1 MSLRLRL
8 ALSYILFLVP
18 ALVVFSAAVYFI
30 ASSRIYGA
38 LDDSVIGRIDSV
50 AADTSEQPLSD
61 TEALRVNLASL
72 DAASGSDF
80 VFKVSSAGGQVLYA
94 SSRDAAVGL
103 PSIGVLSAH
112 GPDNPITWGPEAR
125 QMRVAYE
132 TYPATGQPQAYIIG
146 AVSLKQTDAAINEL
160 RGVFVVGAILVVLL
174 TGAPAY
180 YLAGRSLRPV
190 REVAARAAS
199 IERSGDFTSSLVPP
213 ARDDEVAELV
223 RTFNAMVERVR
234 NMLAVQR
241 DFLAH
246 SSHELRRPLTV
257 IGTYIDFLGYEGVSE
272 AERESALKVMRSEI
286 QSMSRLITDLLVLS
300 REEEES
306 RPKSPVDVSELARDV
321 FASYRERETTHR
333 LSLQTCDSA
342 MVLGDA
348 EGLEHMFA
356 NLLDNA
362 IGYTS
367 EGGLVE
373 AVVEKQN
380 GSVCVSVKDTGIG
393 IPEAERDR
401 VFERFFRG
409 KQALEVRRDG
419 SGLGLVIVRQVVENH
434 SGQTSF
440 ESVEGE
446 GSRFMVELPA
456 LKDA

>member
-30 ASSRIYGA
+30 ASSRLYGA
-38 LDDSVIGRIDSV
+38 LDDSLLGRVDSV
-50 AADTSEQPLSD
+50 AADASEQPLSD
-61 TEALRVNLASL
+61 LDALRLNLASL

-80 VFKVSSAGGQVLYA
+80 VFKVVSSDNRVLYA

-103 PSIGVLSAH
+103 PDVSVLSH
-112 GPDNPITWGPEAR
+112 GPDNPVNWGPDGR
-125 QMRVAYE
+125 QLRVVYQAYPSNE
-132 TYPATGQPQAYIIG
+132 NPEAYIIG
-146 AVSLKQTDAAINEL
+146 AISLKQTDAAINEL
-160 RGVFVVGAILVVLL
+160 RGVFVAGAILVVLL

-180 YLAGRSLRPV
+180 LLAGRSLRPV

-199 IERSGDFTSSLVPP
+199 IERSGDFASGLVPP
-213 ARDDEVAELV
+213 ARDDEIAELV

-234 NMLAVQR
+234 NMLVVQR

-272 AERESALKVMRSEI
+272 AERESALQIMRSEI

-306 RPKSPVDVSELARDV
+306 RPKSPVDLSELAKDI
-321 FASYRERETTHR
+321 FASYKERETTHS
-333 LSLQTCDSA
+333 LSLQTCDDA
-342 MVLGDA
+342 LVLGDA
-348 EGLEHMFA
+348 EGLEHMLS

-362 IGYTS
+362 IEYTP
-367 EGGLVE
+367 EGGSVE

-380 GSVCVSVKDTGIG
+380 GSVCVSVKDSGIG
-393 IPEAERDR
+393 IPEAERER

-419 SGLGLVIVRQVVENH
+419 SGLGLVIVRQVAENH
-434 SGQTSF
+434 GGHTSF
-440 ESVEGE
+440 ESTEGK
-446 GSRFMVELPA
+446 GSRFVVELPA